1 MSQFEL
7 KEGHGRVSA
16 GGAGVAGG
24 GAGSSTAPPRS
35 VSSGSSVGSVAA
47 VGEVSPLSPS
57 RKSTSHTDN
66 ASPVRTGAL
75 VAVIGGGP
83 GGYEAATVAARMGAQ
98 VTLIEVRGLG
108 GSAVLTDVVPS
119 KTLIATSEQ
128 TQETQLAGELGIAT
142 GQVRVDMARVNERVR
157 ELAHSQS
164 DDIRAAME
172 GMGVRVIDGRAV
184 LLPGL
189 DEQGRRRI
197 RVAFAGHCGTAAES
211 GPRLDEETLTGG
223 VADAVG
229 EVGKVALADESSGDE
244 VLAADIVL
252 LATGAR
258 PRELP
263 TARPDGQRILTW
275 TQLYSLDELPE
286 HLIVVGSGVTGA
298 EFAGAYRALGAKVTL
313 VSSRDRILPGEDAD
327 AAEIIERV
335 FVDRGMHI
343 ERRSRAMSVVGD
355 GDGVVVTLDDGRTVE
370 GSHCLMAVGAIP
382 NTVDL
387 GLAESGVETTAS
399 GHIRVDRVSRTT
411 SYRIYAAGDCTG
423 VLPLA
428 SVAAQQGRI
437 AMWHALGDSLDPL
450 NPGDVASAV
459 FTSPEVA
466 TVGTS
471 EVAAREL
478 GLKIRVAKLPLAR
491 NPRAKMQGAEDG
503 FVKIIASMAGVVIGG
518 VVVGPHASDLIFP
531 LTLAVRRRMT
541 VDELS
546 AASTIYPSISGTIS
560 EVARILH

>member
-1 MSQFEL
+1 MSQVEI
-7 KEGHGRVSA
+7 EGRG
-16 GGAGVAGG
+16 
-24 GAGSSTAPPRS
+24 
-35 VSSGSSVGSVAA
+35 AA
-47 VGEVSPLSPS
+47 VGAPTASPPTH
-57 RKSTSHTDN
+57 RKSSSHTDN

-75 VAVIGGGP
+75 VAIIGGGP

-98 VTLIEVRGLG
+98 VTLVEARGLG

-119 KTLIATSEQ
+119 KTLISTSEQ

-142 GQVRVDMARVNERVR
+142 GEVRVDMARVNERVR

-164 DDIRAAME
+164 DDIRAALE
-172 GMGVRVIDGRAV
+172 GLGVRVIDGRGA
-184 LLPGL
+184 LLPGF

-197 RVAFAGHCGTAAES
+197 RVAFSQGGCA
-211 GPRLDEETLTGG
+211 DE
-223 VADAVG
+223 V
-229 EVGKVALADESSGDE
+229 LADEVMVDQGLAEEAAAEEAVTEEAATEE

-263 TARPDGQRILTW
+263 TARPDGERILTW

-335 FVDRGMHI
+335 FEERGMDI
-343 ERRSRAMSVVGD
+343 QRRSRAMSVVVE
-355 GDGVVVTLDDGRTVE
+355 GDGVVVTLDNGRTVE

-382 NTVDL
+382 NTGDL
-387 GLAESGVETTAS
+387 GLAESGVETTPS

-411 SYRIYAAGDCTG
+411 SYRVYAAGDCTG

-450 NPGDVASAV
+450 DPGDVASAV

-471 EVAAREL
+471 EAAAHEL
-478 GLKIRVAKLPLAR
+478 GLKTRVAKLPLAR

>member
-1 MSQFEL
+1 MTTRRGE
-7 KEGHGRVSA
+7 SA
-16 GGAGVAGG
+16 
-24 GAGSSTAPPRS
+24 
-35 VSSGSSVGSVAA
+35 AA
-47 VGEVSPLSPS
+47 SPSPNPS
-57 RKSTSHTDN
+57 RKSTSHTNN

-75 VAVIGGGP
+75 VAIIGGGP

-98 VTLIEVRGLG
+98 VTLVESRGLG

-128 TQETQLAGELGIAT
+128 TEKTKLAGELGITT
-142 GQVRVDMARVNERVR
+142 GEVRVNLARVNERVR

-164 DDIRAAME
+164 NDIRTAME
-172 GMGVRVIDGRAV
+172 GLGVRVVDGRAA

-189 DEQGRRRI
+189 DDHGRRRI
-197 RVAFAGHCGTAAES
+197 RVTFAEQA
-211 GPRLDEETLTGG
+211 PEE
-223 VADAVG
+223 
-229 EVGKVALADESSGDE
+229 
-244 VLAADIVL
+244 LAADIVL

-263 TARPDGQRILTW
+263 TAKPDGQRILTW
-275 TQLYSLDELPE
+275 TQLYALDELPE

-298 EFAGAYRALGAKVTL
+298 EFAGAYRTLGAEVTL
-313 VSSRDRILPGEDAD
+313 VSSRDRILPGEDPD

-335 FVDRGMHI
+335 FVERGMHI
-343 ERRSRAMSVVGD
+343 ERRSRALSVVVEGGD
-355 GDGVVVTLDDGRTVE
+355 GGGSGDSGVGSGSGDGVAVTLDDGRVVR

-382 NTVDL
+382 NTGDL
-387 GLAESGVETTAS
+387 GLNESGVETTDS

-450 NPGDVASAV
+450 DPGDVASAV

-471 EVAAREL
+471 EAAAREL
-478 GLKIRVAKLPLAR
+478 GLRIRVAKLPLAR
-491 NPRAKMQGAEDG
+491 NPRAKMQGVENG

>member
-1 MSQFEL
+1 MSQL
-7 KEGHGRVSA
+7 NDVVKGRGGAIAHTVDDATGGGGGAAAPQRPDGYVSA
-16 GGAGVAGG
+16 GSA
-24 GAGSSTAPPRS
+24 AGSAA
-35 VSSGSSVGSVAA
+35 VSSSSN
-47 VGEVSPLSPS
+47 PS
-57 RKSTSHTDN
+57 WKSTSHTDN

-98 VTLIEVRGLG
+98 VTLIEERGLG

-128 TQETQLAGELGIAT
+128 TQETQLAAELGITT
-142 GQVRVDMARVNERVR
+142 GEVRVDMARVNERVR

-172 GMGVRVIDGRAV
+172 GMGVRVVDGRAA

-189 DEQGRRRI
+189 DDRGRRRI
-197 RVAFAGHCGTAAES
+197 RVTFAGHDGTVAKSAQQPGKETLA
-211 GPRLDEETLTGG
+211 GGMLDE
-223 VADAVG
+223 
-229 EVGKVALADESSGDE
+229 KALADEVAEE

-263 TARPDGQRILTW
+263 TAQPDGQRILTW
-275 TQLYSLDELPE
+275 TQLYTLDELPE

-298 EFAGAYRALGAKVTL
+298 EFAGAYRTLGAEVTL

-335 FVDRGMHI
+335 FVERGMHI
-343 ERRSRAMSVVGD
+343 ERRSRAMSVTGE
-355 GDGVVVTLDDGRTVE
+355 GDGVAVTLDDGRVVR

-382 NTVDL
+382 HTADL
-387 GLAESGVETTAS
+387 GLAEAGVETTDS

-411 SYRIYAAGDCTG
+411 SYRIYAAGDGTG

-450 NPGDVASAV
+450 DPGDVASAV

-471 EVAAREL
+471 EAAAREL

-491 NPRAKMQGAEDG
+491 NPRAKMQGVENG

>member
-1 MSQFEL
+1 M
-7 KEGHGRVSA
+7 
-16 GGAGVAGG
+16 
-24 GAGSSTAPPRS
+24 
-35 VSSGSSVGSVAA
+35 
-47 VGEVSPLSPS
+47 
-57 RKSTSHTDN
+57 
-66 ASPVRTGAL
+66 
-75 VAVIGGGP
+75 AVIGGGP

-98 VTLIEVRGLG
+98 VTLIEARGLG

-142 GQVRVDMARVNERVR
+142 GEVRVDMARVNERVR

-164 DDIRAAME
+164 DDIRAALE
-172 GMGVRVIDGRAV
+172 GLGVRVVDGRAA

-189 DEQGRRRI
+189 DDQGRRRI
-197 RVAFAGHCGTAAES
+197 RVTFVGK
-211 GPRLDEETLTGG
+211 TGG
-223 VADAVG
+223 ADG
-229 EVGKVALADESSGDE
+229 ALADEAVAEEPVGKEPGGEKPGDE

-263 TARPDGQRILTW
+263 TARPDGERILTW

-298 EFAGAYRALGAKVTL
+298 EFAGAYRTLGAKVTL

-335 FVDRGMHI
+335 FIERGMNI
-343 ERRSRAMSVVGD
+343 ERRSRAMSVVVE
-355 GDGVVVTLDDGRTVE
+355 GDGVVVTLDDGRVVR

-382 NTVDL
+382 NTGDL
-387 GLAESGVETTAS
+387 GLAEAGVETTES

-411 SYRIYAAGDCTG
+411 SYRVYAAGDCTG

-450 NPGDVASAV
+450 DPGDVASAV

-471 EVAAREL
+471 EAAAREL
-478 GLKIRVAKLPLAR
+478 GVKIRVAKLPLAR
-491 NPRAKMQGAEDG
+491 NPRAKMQGVEEG
-503 FVKIIASMAGVVIGG
+503 FVKIIASLAGVVIGG

>member
-1 MSQFEL
+1 MSQSHDAQ
-7 KEGHGRVSA
+7 GTQA
-16 GGAGVAGG
+16 
-24 GAGSSTAPPRS
+24 AP
-35 VSSGSSVGSVAA
+35 
-47 VGEVSPLSPS
+47 

-66 ASPVRTGAL
+66 ASPVRAGAR
-75 VAVIGGGP
+75 VAIIGGGP
-83 GGYEAATVAARMGAQ
+83 GGYEAATVAARMGAH
-98 VTLIEVRGLG
+98 VTLIEARGVG

-128 TQETQLAGELGIAT
+128 THDTQLAGALGI
-142 GQVRVDMARVNERVR
+142 QVGDVHIDMARVNERVR
-157 ELAHSQS
+157 ELARTQS
-164 DDIRAAME
+164 DDIRAALQ
-172 GMGVRVIDGRAV
+172 GLGVRVIDGRATV
-184 LLPGL
+184 APGL
-189 DEQGRRRI
+189 AGDGRRRI
-197 RVAFAGHCGTAAES
+197 HVECSDTSKES
-211 GPRLDEETLTGG
+211 
-223 VADAVG
+223 
-229 EVGKVALADESSGDE
+229 
-244 VLAADIVL
+244 LAADIVL

-263 TARPDGQRILTW
+263 AATPDGHRILTW
-275 TQLYSLDELPE
+275 TQLYHLDELPG

-298 EFAGAYRALGAKVTL
+298 EFAGAYRTLGAQVTL

-335 FVDRGMHI
+335 FEERGMRI
-343 ERRSRAMSVVGD
+343 ERHSRAMSVRSD
-355 GDGVVVTLDDGRTVE
+355 DDGVVVTLDDGRMVE
-370 GSHCLMAVGAIP
+370 GTHCLMAVGAIP
-382 NTVDL
+382 NTAGL
-387 GLAESGVETTAS
+387 GLEEAGVEMTES

-411 SYRIYAAGDCTG
+411 SYRVYAAGDCTG

-450 NPGDVASAV
+450 NPEDVASAV

-471 EVAAREL
+471 EAAAEAA
-478 GLKIRVAKLPLAR
+478 GLTIRVAKLPLAR
-491 NPRAKMQGAEDG
+491 NPRAKMQGVSDG
-503 FVKIIASMAGVVIGG
+503 FVKIIASTAGVVIGG

-546 AASTIYPSISGTIS
+546 AASTIYPSISGTIA

>member
-1 MSQFEL
+1 MAQE
-7 KEGHGRVSA
+7 HDVR
-16 GGAGVAGG
+16 
-24 GAGSSTAPPRS
+24 
-35 VSSGSSVGSVAA
+35 
-47 VGEVSPLSPS
+47 
-57 RKSTSHTDN
+57 TSHTNN

-75 VAVIGGGP
+75 VAIIGGGP

-98 VTLIEVRGLG
+98 VTLVESRGLG

-128 TQETQLAGELGIAT
+128 TQETQLAGELGITT
-142 GQVRVDMARVNERVR
+142 GEVRVNLARVNERVR

-172 GMGVRVIDGRAV
+172 GLGVRVIDGRAA

-189 DEQGRRRI
+189 DDHGRRRI
-197 RVAFAGHCGTAAES
+197 CVTFAGEA
-211 GPRLDEETLTGG
+211 P
-223 VADAVG
+223 
-229 EVGKVALADESSGDE
+229 E

-263 TARPDGQRILTW
+263 TAKPDGQRILTW
-275 TQLYSLDELPE
+275 TQLYALDELPE

-298 EFAGAYRALGAKVTL
+298 EFAGAYRTLGAEVTL
-313 VSSRDRILPGEDAD
+313 VSSRDRILPGEDPD

-335 FVDRGMHI
+335 FVERGMHI
-343 ERRSRAMSVVGD
+343 ERRSRALSVVVEGERE
-355 GDGVVVTLDDGRTVE
+355 GVAVTLDDGRVVR

-387 GLAESGVETTAS
+387 GLSESGVETTDS

-450 NPGDVASAV
+450 DPGDVASAV

-471 EVAAREL
+471 EAAAREL
-478 GLKIRVAKLPLAR
+478 GLRIRVAKLPLAR
-491 NPRAKMQGAEDG
+491 NPRAKMQGVEHG

>member
-1 MSQFEL
+1 MSEL
-7 KEGHGRVSA
+7 
-16 GGAGVAGG
+16 
-24 GAGSSTAPPRS
+24 
-35 VSSGSSVGSVAA
+35 VSSKQQ
-47 VGEVSPLSPS
+47 EPKQ

-75 VAVIGGGP
+75 VAIVGGGP

-98 VTLIEVRGLG
+98 VTLIEARGLG

-128 TQETQLAGELGIAT
+128 TQDTQLAGELGIAT
-142 GQVRVDMARVNERVR
+142 GEVRVDMARVNERVR

-172 GMGVRVIDGRAV
+172 GLGVRVVDGRAA

-189 DEQGRRRI
+189 DDQGRRRL
-197 RVAFAGHCGTAAES
+197 RVTFAGQDSTGTES
-211 GPRLDEETLTGG
+211 AQRPVGEKLAGDVLDEE
-223 VADAVG
+223 
-229 EVGKVALADESSGDE
+229 ALADEVLAEKALAEEVLVEE

-298 EFAGAYRALGAKVTL
+298 EFAGAYRTLGAKVTL

-335 FVDRGMHI
+335 FVERGMHI
-343 ERRSRAMSVVGD
+343 ERRSRAMSVVAEGD
-355 GDGVVVTLDDGRTVE
+355 AVVVTLDDGRTVE

-382 NTVDL
+382 NTADL

-450 NPGDVASAV
+450 DPGDVASAV

-471 EVAAREL
+471 EAAAREL
-478 GLKIRVAKLPLAR
+478 GQKIRVAKLPLAR